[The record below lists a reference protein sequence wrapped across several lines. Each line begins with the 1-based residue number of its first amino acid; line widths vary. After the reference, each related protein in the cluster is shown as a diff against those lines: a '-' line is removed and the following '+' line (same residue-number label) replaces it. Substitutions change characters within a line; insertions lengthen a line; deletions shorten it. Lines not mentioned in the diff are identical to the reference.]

1 MLSRRNHGFTL
12 VELLVVIAIIG
23 VLVALLLPAV
33 QAAREATR
41 RMQCTNN
48 MKQLGLAC
56 HNYHDIHK
64 GFPNNNP
71 LVMRAD
77 GRRFVQGS
85 WTVALLP
92 FLEQTAF
99 YDQWDQNLGFAEGT
113 NRALLTTSV
122 PSYRCPSAPGQPV
135 QSFVGLPATSPFT
148 ADLEAIGAEVRYEA
162 TVVDYHA
169 PISAHTPPMD
179 NTSPRVP
186 AVFPQMSAH
195 GFRDITDGTSNTML
209 FGEVAGFP
217 ARMNRG
223 VRVGDNAPIFG
234 HLGGWC
240 RILTIKSSPDG
251 STFYGGNCVINCT
264 NHASTNLYSFHPGG
278 VNICMA
284 DGSVRFLSE
293 TVSMDIV
300 FRLMAI
306 RSGLPLG
313 DF

>member
-33 QAAREATR
+33 RPGVMDGGIAPVSGTSGALRPVGSESGVR
-41 RMQCTNN
+41 RRNQ
-48 MKQLGLAC
+48 
-56 HNYHDIHK
+56 
-64 GFPNNNP
+64 
-71 LVMRAD
+71 
-77 GRRFVQGS
+77 S
-85 WTVALLP
+85 S
-92 FLEQTAF
+92 
-99 YDQWDQNLGFAEGT
+99 
-113 NRALLTTSV
+113 SV
-122 PSYRCPSAPGQPV
+122 DHQRS
-135 QSFVGLPATSPFT
+135 
-148 ADLEAIGAEVRYEA
+148 
-162 TVVDYHA
+162 VVDYHA

-251 STFYGGNCVINCT
+251 STFYGGNCLINCT